1 MCYREWVARRQV
13 IVQLDDELVA
23 ELDRVANRE
32 GASRS
37 ELIRRG
43 VRALLEAGDEVEAVR
58 KLVQSYRRVPQEAWI
73 AEAGEDLAA
82 EILPPR

>member
-1 MCYREWVARRQV
+1 M
-13 IVQLDDELVA
+13 QLDDELVA
-23 ELDRVANRE
+23 ALDRVARGE

-43 VRALLEAGDEVEAVR
+43 VRALLEAGDEAQAVR
-58 KLVQSYRRVPQEAWI
+58 RLVESYRRVPQEAWI
-73 AEAGEDLAA
+73 VEAGEDLAT

>member
-1 MCYREWVARRQV
+1 M
-13 IVQLDDELVA
+13 QLDDELVA

-58 KLVQSYRRVPQEAWI
+58 ELVESYRRVPQEAWI
-73 AEAGEDLAA
+73 VEAGEDLAA